1 MGRPGYAAQVG
12 AQPQCT
18 IRNRRKVNEISP
30 ALGSA
35 KCLGLMVTHALPQPR
50 CGHVNSLSCLTMA
63 AWALRGT
70 S

>member
-1 MGRPGYAAQVG
+1 MGRSSYAAQVG
-12 AQPQCT
+12 TQPQ
-18 IRNRRKVNEISP
+18 RNVRSRHEINKISP

-50 CGHVNSLSCLTMA
+50 CGQVIFLSFLTMA